1 MFSNQKYEVIKKRI
15 LDKFPQQLDTREGS
29 YSNDLISPLTVELA
43 KAYIAMGDILSLGF
57 IETNFDTFLDKRV
70 GEFGIYRKL
79 GKKAHGQVEVEGEEG
94 TVIDDGTI
102 IIFDDLRFITLNQI
116 TLPSEN
122 ILEVE
127 ALEVG
132 YNYNVNKSTKF
143 KLVEENSKI
152 KSLIAKDNFVGG
164 IDVESDEEL
173 RKRFIKSIQA
183 PSTSGNKAHYEEW
196 ALECD
201 GVKGATVFPL
211 WNGNGTVKVMCVG
224 DDNKPL
230 LEDTISR
237 VKEYIEGKMP
247 IGCTLTVTTPTE
259 LNVTVKATVTVASGY
274 TEEEVKQEFESALN
288 GLIKDLTDK
297 LVYSKVYSVLG
308 SLKEVEDI
316 TSLTLNDAT
325 NNIPISEDKIIK
337 IQELSVNGG

>member
-15 LDKFPQQLDTREGS
+15 LDKFPQQLDVREGS
-29 YSNDLISPLTVELA
+29 YSNDLVSPLTVELA
-43 KAYIAMGDILSLGF
+43 KAYITMGDILNLGF

-79 GKKAHGQVEVEGEEG
+79 GKKAHGQIEVEGEEG
-94 TVIDDGTI
+94 VVIDDGTI
-102 IIFDDLRFITLNQI
+102 LLFDDLRFITLNRI

-127 ALEVG
+127 ALKVG
-132 YNYNVNKSTKF
+132 YKYNVNKSTNF
-143 KLVEENSKI
+143 TLVEENSQI
-152 KSLIAKDNFVGG
+152 KTLTAKDNFVGG
-164 IDVESDEEL
+164 IDVETDEEL
-173 RKRFIKSIQA
+173 RKRFVKSVQT

-230 LEDTISR
+230 LEDAISR
-237 VKEYIEGKMP
+237 VKGYIESKMP

-259 LNVTVKATVTVASGY
+259 LNVSVKANVTVASGY
-274 TEEEVKQEFESALN
+274 TDEEVKQDFESALN
-288 GLIKDLTDK
+288 ELAKGLTNK
-297 LVYSKVYSVLG
+297 LVYSKVYSLLG
-308 SLKEVEDI
+308 SLKGVEDI

-325 NNIPISEDKIIK
+325 SNITISEDKIIK
-337 IQELSVNGG
+337 IQELKVNGR